1 METLALNIRAEVRQ
15 RRYTSKWTCMHWGK
29 VVGEVEIWW
38 AHTAGDGGW
47 ACNEWKKDECHGECS
62 AV

>member
-1 METLALNIRAEVRQ
+1 MNEKFVVVAIILSLLIMDTLSLNIRAEVRQ

-38 AHTAGDGGW
+38 GHTAGDGG
-47 ACNEWKKDECHGECS
+47 
-62 AV
+62 